1 MASSTISRQFDQAK
15 GRPSGF
21 DYLRISLAAFVVIIH
36 APIITLGAPGGDMV
50 WHSPLLPAIRMV
62 IPMFFA
68 LSGFLIASS
77 FERTPSLYKFFGLRI
92 IRIGPALFVETLLSA
107 LILGPLMTEY
117 PLKSYFTDP
126 LFFNYFKNIIGD
138 PQFHLPGLF
147 AHTPNDLV
155 NFQLWTIPFE
165 LECYLLIGLVGLLG
179 GRRYRVI
186 APVAMVV
193 IIAGSLLARIL
204 VWHNMPEIT
213 RPLPGP
219 LLVISFI
226 SGVSV
231 YFYREYLRAG
241 PFTIIALILVNL
253 VILSLPGFWQFFSPM
268 PIAWLV
274 GCIGTLNPRRLTIL
288 RGADYSYGLYLY
300 GYPIEQ
306 TVVYI
311 FPHMLSPVF
320 TAVAALIIAS
330 FFAAF
335 SWHFV
340 EKPALKLR
348 RFFDAKKTTVGTQP
362 GLT

>member
-1 MASSTISRQFDQAK
+1 MAKVTISHQFDQSK

-21 DYLRISLAAFVVIIH
+21 DYLRISLATMVVIIH
-36 APIITLGAPGGDMV
+36 APVITLGTPGGEMV
-50 WHSPLLPAIRMV
+50 WHSSMLPVIRMV

-107 LILGPLMTEY
+107 LVLGPLMTEFT
-117 PLKSYFTDP
+117 LKNYFSDP
-126 LFFNYFKNIIGD
+126 LFFNYFKNIVGD

-147 AHTPNDLV
+147 AHTPNNLV

-179 GRRYRVI
+179 GQRYRII
-186 APVAMVV
+186 APIAMIM
-193 IIAGSLLARIL
+193 IIAGSLLVRVL
-204 VWHNMPEIT
+204 VWHNMPEIY

-226 SGVSV
+226 AGVSV
-231 YFYREYLRAG
+231 YFYREYLSSG
-241 PFTIIALILVNL
+241 VFTIILLTIVNL
-253 VILSLPGFWQFFSPM
+253 VIFRLPGFWQFFSPIT
-268 PIAWLV
+268 IAWLV
-274 GCIGTLNPRRLTIL
+274 GCIGTLNPHRLAVL

-311 FPHMLSPVF
+311 FPHVLSPVF
-320 TAVAALIIAS
+320 TAILALIFAS
-330 FFAAF
+330 VFAAF

-348 RFFDAKKTTVGTQP
+348 RFFDAKKTTRGAV
-362 GLT
+362 

>member
-21 DYLRISLAAFVVIIH
+21 DYLRISLATMVVIIH
-36 APIITLGAPGGDMV
+36 APIITLGDPGGDMV
-50 WHSPLLPAIRMV
+50 WHSPLLPVIRLI

-68 LSGFLIASS
+68 LSGFLVASS
-77 FERTPSLYKFFGLRI
+77 FERTPSLYNFFGLRI

-107 LILGPLMTEY
+107 LILGPLLTEY
-117 PLKSYFTDP
+117 PLKHYFTDP
-126 LFFNYFKNIIGD
+126 LFFNYFKNIVGD

-147 AHTPNDLV
+147 SHTPNDLV

-186 APVAMVV
+186 APIAMAVMIV
-193 IIAGSLLARIL
+193 GGLLVRVM
-204 VWHNMPEIT
+204 VWHDMPEIT

-219 LLVISFI
+219 LLVMSFI
-226 SGVSV
+226 AGVSV
-231 YFYREYLRAG
+231 YLYRERLSSG
-241 PFTIIALILVNL
+241 IFTIISLIIVNL
-253 VILSLPGFWQFFSPM
+253 VILDLHGFWQFFAPIT
-268 PIAWLV
+268 IAWLV

-320 TAVAALIIAS
+320 TAVTALIAAS

-340 EKPALKLR
+340 EKPALKL
-348 RFFDAKKTTVGTQP
+348 KTTVGTQP